1 MADNELGGSE
11 LKVTVLKDSGDDRGS
26 SFPVPDGWFE
36 AGFLVQ
42 DAHLSTL
49 MPGKVRG
56 DHFHLAR
63 HEILMVMSVDR
74 WSLHWDRGD
83 GTQVDVRV
91 FEGPS
96 AVVIQV
102 PPHASHAIRNEGNA
116 PLQIFGL
123 TDGPYDPAAPDAYPR
138 KVTGP

>member
-1 MADNELGGSE
+1 MPDNKLAGSE
-11 LKVTVLKDSGDDRGS
+11 FKVTVLKDSGDDRGS
-26 SFPVPDGWFE
+26 SFPVPDGWLAAPFP
-36 AGFLVQ
+36 VQ

-56 DHFHLAR
+56 DHFHVVR
-63 HEILMVMSVDR
+63 HEILMVMSTDR
-74 WSLHWDRGD
+74 WSLHWDSGD
-83 GTQVDVRV
+83 GTRIDVRV

-102 PPHASHAIRNEGNA
+102 PPHASHAVRNDGNA
-116 PLQIFGL
+116 PLQILGL

-138 KVTGP
+138 KVTRP